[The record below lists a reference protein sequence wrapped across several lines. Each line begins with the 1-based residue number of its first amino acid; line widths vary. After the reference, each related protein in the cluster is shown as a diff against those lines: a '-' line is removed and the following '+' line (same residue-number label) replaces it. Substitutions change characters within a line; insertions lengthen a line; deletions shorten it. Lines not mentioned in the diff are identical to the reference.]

1 MSRIHNFSSFSRLY
15 EAEGEEKKISDFQ
28 NLIQMSV
35 ANILNCYKKQTLMSK
50 ENPYVKLIPDY
61 DSVIAAPGVD
71 SFKKILD
78 TVKSSA
84 ADDAKDTAE
93 AWNKAGSSFLGV
105 LSKIYELM
113 PNNKDAINKII
124 SDYVKDK
131 TKPNVIEASR
141 DNEAKAAL
149 EKAEKE
155 AKEEATDE
163 SEQFEAGEKIYEVL
177 DFLKGKKRK
186 LKDIS
191 QQISS
196 AESTL
201 RDFKAID
208 FLKDEADKQSA
219 ELKKIE
225 DEIGKMALMK
235 NRDIDEEKIKEYA
248 KEVSEILKKLEDKQK
263 ELASQNETT
272 KEAALLFTKA
282 TEDLSIAQQKDSE
295 YLTKKATEKSAEEG
309 KKKNEEEVKKKE
321 EEVKKKEEEIGEKKK
336 SIGFSKTLKKTEVGS
351 KSDKTV
357 ENIQKLIDSKFTG
370 KIKTEDSDSFNKFT
384 KGKFAGDGYFG
395 NNTEKVI
402 KGIKAGLGMKADDSD
417 ITEELID
424 KILSIKESK
433 DFGFGRFRSFGSF
446 ESLNEKYY
454 KDVKFDVDKFLEV
467 ADDKKIEKTEL
478 PNRDA
483 FVGKL
488 KEMVEETY
496 QNNKEAIDYILS
508 KDFEPNEEGK
518 KFFLNIFR
526 SKWDLFS
533 KYTDDQK
540 KNAVSYGIRTTLLPV
555 TGKDKITKE
564 IVDYYL
570 KPENAQ

>member
-1 MSRIHNFSSFSRLY
+1 MNRIHNFSSFSKLY
-15 EAEGEEKKISDFQ
+15 EAEEGEKKISDFQ

-50 ENPYVKLIPDY
+50 ENPYVKMLPDY
-61 DSVIAAPGVD
+61 DSIIAAPGVD

-78 TVKSSA
+78 VVKSSA

-93 AWNKAGSSFLGV
+93 AWSKAGSSFLGV

-131 TKPNVIEASR
+131 TKPNVVSASK
-141 DNEAKAAL
+141 DNEAKAAI

-155 AKEEATDE
+155 AAEEAKDE
-163 SEQFEAGEKIYEVL
+163 SEQFEDGEKIYEVL
-177 DFLKGKKRK
+177 DFLKGKKGK

-191 QQISS
+191 KQITS

-225 DEIGKMALMK
+225 DEIGKMAFMK
-235 NRDIDEEKIKEYA
+235 NRDIDEEKIEEYT
-248 KEVSEILKKLEDKQK
+248 KKVSEILKELEDKQK

-282 TEDLSIAQQKDSE
+282 TEDLSRAQQKDSE
-295 YLTKKATEKSAEEG
+295 YLTKKATEKSTEEG
-309 KKKNEEEVKKKE
+309 KKKDEDEEKK
-321 EEVKKKEEEIGEKKK
+321 IAEKKK
-336 SIGFSKTLKKTEVGS
+336 DIGFSKTLKKSEIGS

-357 ENIQKLIDSKFTG
+357 EKIQKLIDAKFTG
-370 KIKTEDSDSFNKFT
+370 KIKTEDSDAFNKFT

-424 KILSIKESK
+424 KILSIKESE
-433 DFGFGRFRSFGSF
+433 DFKFGRFRSFGSF

-467 ADDKKIEKTEL
+467 ADDKKIEKKEL

-483 FVGKL
+483 FMGKL

-496 QNNKEAIDYILS
+496 KNNKEAIDYIIS
-508 KDFEPNEEGK
+508 KDFEPNEAGK
-518 KFFLNIFR
+518 KFFRNIFR
-526 SKWDLFS
+526 SDWDNFS
-533 KYTDDQK
+533 KYTDDKK
-540 KNAVSYGIRTTLLPV
+540 KNAVSIGIRTTLLPI

-564 IVDYYL
+564 MVDFYL
-570 KPENAQ
+570 KPEGA

>member
-1 MSRIHNFSSFSRLY
+1 MNRIHNFSSFSKLY
-15 EAEGEEKKISDFQ
+15 EAEEGEKKISDFQ

-50 ENPYVKLIPDY
+50 ENPYVKMLPDY
-61 DSVIAAPGVD
+61 DSIIAAPGVD

-78 TVKSSA
+78 VVKSSA

-93 AWNKAGSSFLGV
+93 AWSKAGSSFLGV

-131 TKPNVIEASR
+131 TKPNVVSASK
-141 DNEAKAAL
+141 DNEAKAAI

-155 AKEEATDE
+155 AAEEAKDE
-163 SEQFEAGEKIYEVL
+163 SEQFEDGEKIYEVL
-177 DFLKGKKRK
+177 DFLKGKKGK

-191 QQISS
+191 KQITS

-225 DEIGKMALMK
+225 DEIGKMAFMK
-235 NRDIDEEKIKEYA
+235 NRDIDEEKIEEYT
-248 KEVSEILKKLEDKQK
+248 KKVSEILKELEDKQK

-282 TEDLSIAQQKDSE
+282 TEDLSRAQQKDSE
-295 YLTKKATEKSAEEG
+295 YLTKKATEKSTEEG
-309 KKKNEEEVKKKE
+309 KKKDEDEEKK
-321 EEVKKKEEEIGEKKK
+321 IAEKKK
-336 SIGFSKTLKKTEVGS
+336 DIGFSKTLKKSEIGS

-357 ENIQKLIDSKFTG
+357 EKIQKLIDAKFTG
-370 KIKTEDSDSFNKFT
+370 KIKTEDSDAFNKFT

-424 KILSIKESK
+424 KILSIKESE
-433 DFGFGRFRSFGSF
+433 DSGFGRFRSFESF
-446 ESLNEKYY
+446 ESMNEKYY

-467 ADDKKIEKTEL
+467 ADGKEPKEKKDL
-478 PNRDA
+478 PKPDG
-483 FVGKL
+483 FMDKL
-488 KEMVEETY
+488 KGMNEETY
-496 QNNKEAIDYILS
+496 KNNKEVIDYMLS
-508 KDFEPNEEGK
+508 KDFEPNEAGK
-518 KFFLNIFR
+518 KFFRNIFR
-526 SKWDLFS
+526 ASWDNFS
-533 KYTDDQK
+533 KYTEDQK
-540 KNAVSYGIRTTLLPV
+540 KNNISIGIRTSLLPII
-555 TGKDKITKE
+555 GKDKVTKE
-564 IVDYYL
+564 DIDFYL
-570 KPENAQ
+570 KPEEKKS

>member
-1 MSRIHNFSSFSRLY
+1 MNRIHNFSSFSKLY
-15 EAEGEEKKISDFQ
+15 EAEEGEKKISDFQ

-50 ENPYVKLIPDY
+50 ENPYVKMLPDY
-61 DSVIAAPGVD
+61 DSIIAAPGVD

-78 TVKSSA
+78 VVKSSA

-93 AWNKAGSSFLGV
+93 AWSKAGSSFLGV

-131 TKPNVIEASR
+131 TKPNVVSASK
-141 DNEAKAAL
+141 DNEAKAAI

-155 AKEEATDE
+155 AAEEAKDE
-163 SEQFEAGEKIYEVL
+163 SEQFEDGEKIYEVL
-177 DFLKGKKRK
+177 DFLKGKKGK

-191 QQISS
+191 KQITS

-225 DEIGKMALMK
+225 DEIGKMAFMK
-235 NRDIDEEKIKEYA
+235 NRDIDEEKIEEYT
-248 KEVSEILKKLEDKQK
+248 KKVSEILKELEDKQK

-282 TEDLSIAQQKDSE
+282 TEDLSSAQQKDSE

-309 KKKNEEEVKKKE
+309 KKKDEDEEKK
-321 EEVKKKEEEIGEKKK
+321 IAEKKK
-336 SIGFSKTLKKTEVGS
+336 DIGFSKTLKKSEIGS

-357 ENIQKLIDSKFTG
+357 EKIQKLIDAKFTG
-370 KIKTEDSDSFNKFT
+370 KIKTEDSDAFNKFT

-424 KILSIKESK
+424 KILSIKESE
-433 DFGFGRFRSFGSF
+433 DFKFGRFRSFGSF

-467 ADDKKIEKTEL
+467 ADDKKIEKKEL
-478 PNRDA
+478 PDRDA
-483 FVGKL
+483 FMGKL

-496 QNNKEAIDYILS
+496 KNNKEAIDYIIS
-508 KDFEPNEEGK
+508 KDFEPNEAGK
-518 KFFLNIFR
+518 KFFRNIFR
-526 SKWDLFS
+526 SDWDNFS
-533 KYTDDQK
+533 KYTDDKK
-540 KNAVSYGIRTTLLPV
+540 KNAVSIGIRTTLLPI

-564 IVDYYL
+564 MVDFYL
-570 KPENAQ
+570 KPEGA

>member
-1 MSRIHNFSSFSRLY
+1 MNRIHNFSSFSKLY
-15 EAEGEEKKISDFQ
+15 EAEEGEKKISDFQ

-50 ENPYVKLIPDY
+50 ENPYVKMLPDY
-61 DSVIAAPGVD
+61 DSIIAAPGVD

-78 TVKSSA
+78 VVKSSA

-93 AWNKAGSSFLGV
+93 AWSKAGSSFLGV

-131 TKPNVIEASR
+131 TKPNVVSASK
-141 DNEAKAAL
+141 DNEAKAAI

-155 AKEEATDE
+155 AAEEAKDE
-163 SEQFEAGEKIYEVL
+163 SEQFEDGEKIYEVL
-177 DFLKGKKRK
+177 DFLKGKKGK

-191 QQISS
+191 KQITS

-225 DEIGKMALMK
+225 DEIGKMAFMK
-235 NRDIDEEKIKEYA
+235 NRDIDEEKIEEYT
-248 KEVSEILKKLEDKQK
+248 KKVSEILKELEDKQK

-282 TEDLSIAQQKDSE
+282 TEDLSSAQQKDSE

-309 KKKNEEEVKKKE
+309 KKKDEDEEKK
-321 EEVKKKEEEIGEKKK
+321 IAEKKK
-336 SIGFSKTLKKTEVGS
+336 DIGFSKTLKKSEIGS

-357 ENIQKLIDSKFTG
+357 EKIQKLIDAKFTG
-370 KIKTEDSDSFNKFT
+370 KIKTEDSDAFNKFT

-424 KILSIKESK
+424 KILSIKESE
-433 DFGFGRFRSFGSF
+433 DFKFGRFRSFGSF

-467 ADDKKIEKTEL
+467 ADDKKIEKKEL

-483 FVGKL
+483 FMGKL

-496 QNNKEAIDYILS
+496 KNNKEAIDYIIS
-508 KDFEPNEEGK
+508 KDFEPNEAGK
-518 KFFLNIFR
+518 KFFRNIFR
-526 SKWDLFS
+526 SDWDNFS
-533 KYTDDQK
+533 KYTDDKK
-540 KNAVSYGIRTTLLPV
+540 KNAVSIGIRTTLLPI

-564 IVDYYL
+564 MVDFYL
-570 KPENAQ
+570 KPEGS

>member
-1 MSRIHNFSSFSRLY
+1 MNRIHNFSSFSRLY
-15 EAEGEEKKISDFQ
+15 EAEEGEKKISDFQ

-50 ENPYVKLIPDY
+50 ENPYVKLLPDY

-78 TVKSSA
+78 AVKSSA

-93 AWNKAGSSFLGV
+93 AWSKAGSSFIGV

-131 TKPNVIEASR
+131 TKPNVIGASK
-141 DNEAKAAL
+141 DNEAKAAI

-155 AKEEATDE
+155 AAEEAKDE
-163 SEQFEAGEKIYEVL
+163 SEQFESGEKIYEVL
-177 DFLKGKKRK
+177 DFLKGKKGK
-186 LKDIS
+186 LKGIS

-219 ELKKIE
+219 DLEKIQN
-225 DEIGKMALMK
+225 EIGKMALMK
-235 NRDIDEEKIKEYA
+235 NRDIDEEKIEEYT
-248 KEVSEILKKLEDKQK
+248 KKVSEILLKLEDKQK

-282 TEDLSIAQQKDSE
+282 TEDLSSAQQKDTE
-295 YLTKKATEKSAEEG
+295 YSIKKATEKSAEEG
-309 KKKNEEEVKKKE
+309 KKKEEDEG
-321 EEVKKKEEEIGEKKK
+321 KKKEEEIGEKKK

-370 KIKTEDSDSFNKFT
+370 KIKTEDSDAFNKFT

-402 KGIKAGLGMKADDSD
+402 IGIKAGLGMKADDSD

-433 DFGFGRFRSFGSF
+433 DFGFGRFRSFESF

-478 PNRDA
+478 PDRDA
-483 FVGKL
+483 FMGKL
-488 KEMVEETY
+488 KETVEETY

-508 KDFEPNEEGK
+508 KDFEPNEAGK
-518 KFFLNIFR
+518 KFFRNIFR
-526 SKWDLFS
+526 SDWDNFS
-533 KYTDDQK
+533 KYPDDKK
-540 KNAVSYGIRTTLLPV
+540 KNAVSMGIRTTLIPI
-555 TGKDKITKE
+555 TGKDKITKD
-564 IVDYYL
+564 IVDFYL
-570 KPENAQ
+570 KPEGS

>member
-1 MSRIHNFSSFSRLY
+1 MNRIHNFSSFSKLY
-15 EAEGEEKKISDFQ
+15 EAEEGEKKISDFQ

-50 ENPYVKLIPDY
+50 ENPYVKMLPDY
-61 DSVIAAPGVD
+61 DSIIAAPGVD

-78 TVKSSA
+78 VVKSSA

-93 AWNKAGSSFLGV
+93 AWSKAGSSFLGV

-131 TKPNVIEASR
+131 TKPNVVSASK
-141 DNEAKAAL
+141 DNEAKAAI

-155 AKEEATDE
+155 AAEEAKDE
-163 SEQFEAGEKIYEVL
+163 SEQFEDGEKIYEVL
-177 DFLKGKKRK
+177 DFLKGKKGK

-191 QQISS
+191 KQITS

-225 DEIGKMALMK
+225 DEIGKMAFMK
-235 NRDIDEEKIKEYA
+235 NRDIDEEKIEEYT
-248 KEVSEILKKLEDKQK
+248 KKVSEILKELEDKQK

-282 TEDLSIAQQKDSE
+282 TEDLSRAQQKDSE
-295 YLTKKATEKSAEEG
+295 YLTKKATEKSTEEG
-309 KKKNEEEVKKKE
+309 KKKDEDEEKK
-321 EEVKKKEEEIGEKKK
+321 IAEKKK
-336 SIGFSKTLKKTEVGS
+336 DIGFSKTLKKSEIGS

-357 ENIQKLIDSKFTG
+357 EKIQKLIDAKFTG
-370 KIKTEDSDSFNKFT
+370 KIKTEDSDAFNKFT

-424 KILSIKESK
+424 KILSIKESE
-433 DFGFGRFRSFGSF
+433 DFKFGRFRSFGSF

-467 ADDKKIEKTEL
+467 ADDKKIEKKEL
-478 PNRDA
+478 PDRDA
-483 FVGKL
+483 FMGKL

-496 QNNKEAIDYILS
+496 KNNKEAIDYIIS
-508 KDFEPNEEGK
+508 KDFEPNEAGK
-518 KFFLNIFR
+518 KFFRNIFR
-526 SKWDLFS
+526 SDWDNFS
-533 KYTDDQK
+533 KYTDDKK
-540 KNAVSYGIRTTLLPV
+540 KNAVSIGIRTTLLPI

-564 IVDYYL
+564 MVDFYL
-570 KPENAQ
+570 KPEGA

>member
-1 MSRIHNFSSFSRLY
+1 MNRIHNFSSFSKLY
-15 EAEGEEKKISDFQ
+15 EAEEGEKKISDFQ

-50 ENPYVKLIPDY
+50 ENPYVKMLPDY
-61 DSVIAAPGVD
+61 DSIIAAPGVD

-78 TVKSSA
+78 VVKSSA

-93 AWNKAGSSFLGV
+93 AWSKAGSSFLGV

-131 TKPNVIEASR
+131 TKPNVVSASK
-141 DNEAKAAL
+141 DNEAKAAI

-155 AKEEATDE
+155 AAEEAKDE
-163 SEQFEAGEKIYEVL
+163 SEQFEDGEKIYEVL
-177 DFLKGKKRK
+177 DFLKGKKGK

-191 QQISS
+191 KQITS

-225 DEIGKMALMK
+225 DEIGKMAFMK
-235 NRDIDEEKIKEYA
+235 NRDIDEEKIEEYT
-248 KEVSEILKKLEDKQK
+248 KKVSEILKELEDKQK

-282 TEDLSIAQQKDSE
+282 TEDLSRAQQKDSE
-295 YLTKKATEKSAEEG
+295 YLTKKATEKSTEEG
-309 KKKNEEEVKKKE
+309 KKKDEDEEKK
-321 EEVKKKEEEIGEKKK
+321 IAEKKK
-336 SIGFSKTLKKTEVGS
+336 DIGFSKTLKKSEIGS

-357 ENIQKLIDSKFTG
+357 EKIQKLIDAKFTG
-370 KIKTEDSDSFNKFT
+370 KIKTEDSDAFNKFT

-424 KILSIKESK
+424 KILSIKESE
-433 DFGFGRFRSFGSF
+433 DFKFGRFRSFGSF

-467 ADDKKIEKTEL
+467 ADDKKIEKKEL

-483 FVGKL
+483 FMGKL

-496 QNNKEAIDYILS
+496 KNNKEAIDYIIS
-508 KDFEPNEEGK
+508 KDFEPNEAGK
-518 KFFLNIFR
+518 KFFRNIFR
-526 SKWDLFS
+526 SDWDNFS
-533 KYTDDQK
+533 KYTDDKK
-540 KNAVSYGIRTTLLPV
+540 KNAVSIGIRTTLLPI

-564 IVDYYL
+564 MVDFYL
-570 KPENAQ
+570 KPEGS

>member
-1 MSRIHNFSSFSRLY
+1 MNRIHNFSSFSKLY
-15 EAEGEEKKISDFQ
+15 EAEEGEKKISDFQ

-50 ENPYVKLIPDY
+50 ENPYVKMLPDY
-61 DSVIAAPGVD
+61 DSIIAAPGVD

-78 TVKSSA
+78 VVKSSA

-93 AWNKAGSSFLGV
+93 AWSKAGSSFLGV

-131 TKPNVIEASR
+131 TKPNVVSASK
-141 DNEAKAAL
+141 DNEAKAAI

-155 AKEEATDE
+155 AAEEAKDE
-163 SEQFEAGEKIYEVL
+163 SEQFEDGEKIYEVL
-177 DFLKGKKRK
+177 DFLKGKKGK

-191 QQISS
+191 KQITS

-225 DEIGKMALMK
+225 DEIGKMAFMK
-235 NRDIDEEKIKEYA
+235 NRDIDEEKIEEYT
-248 KEVSEILKKLEDKQK
+248 KKVSEILKELEDKQK

-282 TEDLSIAQQKDSE
+282 TEDLSRAQQKDSE

-309 KKKNEEEVKKKE
+309 KKKDEDEEKK
-321 EEVKKKEEEIGEKKK
+321 IAEKKK
-336 SIGFSKTLKKTEVGS
+336 DIGFSKTLKKSEIGS

-357 ENIQKLIDSKFTG
+357 EKIQKLIDAKFTG
-370 KIKTEDSDSFNKFT
+370 KIKTEDSDAFNKFT

-424 KILSIKESK
+424 KILSIKESE
-433 DFGFGRFRSFGSF
+433 DFKFGRFRSFGSF

-467 ADDKKIEKTEL
+467 ADDKKIEKKEL

-483 FVGKL
+483 FMGKL

-496 QNNKEAIDYILS
+496 KNNKEAIDYIIS
-508 KDFEPNEEGK
+508 KDFEPNEAGK
-518 KFFLNIFR
+518 KFFRNIFR
-526 SKWDLFS
+526 SDWDNFS
-533 KYTDDQK
+533 KYTDDKK
-540 KNAVSYGIRTTLLPV
+540 KNAVSIGIRTTLLPI

-564 IVDYYL
+564 MVDFYL
-570 KPENAQ
+570 KPEGS

>member
-1 MSRIHNFSSFSRLY
+1 MNRIHNFSSFSKLY
-15 EAEGEEKKISDFQ
+15 EAEEGEKKISDFQ

-50 ENPYVKLIPDY
+50 ENPYVKMLPDY

-78 TVKSSA
+78 VVKSSA

-93 AWNKAGSSFLGV
+93 AWSKAGSSFLGV

-131 TKPNVIEASR
+131 TKPNVVEASK
-141 DNEAKAAL
+141 DNEAKAAI

-155 AKEEATDE
+155 AAEEAKDE
-163 SEQFEAGEKIYEVL
+163 SEQFEDGEKIYEVL
-177 DFLKGKKRK
+177 DFLKGKKGK
-186 LKDIS
+186 LKGIS
-191 QQISS
+191 QQITS

-225 DEIGKMALMK
+225 DEIGKMAFMK
-235 NRDIDEEKIKEYA
+235 NRDIDEEKIEEYT
-248 KEVSEILKKLEDKQK
+248 KKVSEILKKLEDKQK

-282 TEDLSIAQQKDSE
+282 TEDLSSAQQKDSE
-295 YLTKKATEKSAEEG
+295 YLTKKATEKSAEDG
-309 KKKNEEEVKKKE
+309 KKKDEEEEKK
-321 EEVKKKEEEIGEKKK
+321 IAEKKK
-336 SIGFSKTLKKTEVGS
+336 DIGFTKTLKKSEVGS
-351 KSDKTV
+351 KSDKAV
-357 ENIQKLIDSKFTG
+357 EKIQKLIDAKFTG

-424 KILSIKESK
+424 KILSIKESE
-433 DFGFGRFRSFGSF
+433 DFGFGRFRSFESF
-446 ESLNEKYY
+446 ESVNEKYY

-467 ADDKKIEKTEL
+467 ADDKKIEKKKL
-478 PNRDA
+478 PDTDA
-483 FVGKL
+483 FKGKL
-488 KEMVEETY
+488 KELNEETY
-496 QNNKEAIDYILS
+496 KNNKEAMDYILS
-508 KDFEPNEEGK
+508 KDFEPNEAGK

-526 SKWDLFS
+526 SSWDNFS
-533 KYTDDQK
+533 KYTDQQK
-540 KNAVSYGIRTTLLPV
+540 KNAVSIGIRTSLIPI
-555 TGKDKITKE
+555 TGKDKITKD
-564 IVDYYL
+564 IVDFYL
-570 KPENAQ
+570 KPEGA

>member
-1 MSRIHNFSSFSRLY
+1 MNRIHNFSSFSKLY
-15 EAEGEEKKISDFQ
+15 EAEEGEKKISDFQ

-50 ENPYVKLIPDY
+50 ENPYVKMLPDY
-61 DSVIAAPGVD
+61 DSIIAAPGVD

-78 TVKSSA
+78 VVKSSA

-93 AWNKAGSSFLGV
+93 AWSKAGSSFLGV

-131 TKPNVIEASR
+131 TKPNVVSASK
-141 DNEAKAAL
+141 DNEAKAAI

-155 AKEEATDE
+155 AAEEAKDE
-163 SEQFEAGEKIYEVL
+163 SEQFEDGEKIYEVL
-177 DFLKGKKRK
+177 DFLKGKKGK

-191 QQISS
+191 KQITS

-225 DEIGKMALMK
+225 DEIGKMAFMK
-235 NRDIDEEKIKEYA
+235 NRDIDEEKIEEYT
-248 KEVSEILKKLEDKQK
+248 KKVSEILKELEDKQK

-282 TEDLSIAQQKDSE
+282 TEDLSSAQQKDSE

-309 KKKNEEEVKKKE
+309 KKKDEDEEKK
-321 EEVKKKEEEIGEKKK
+321 IAEKKK
-336 SIGFSKTLKKTEVGS
+336 DIGFSKTLKKSEIGS

-357 ENIQKLIDSKFTG
+357 EKIQKLIDAKFTG
-370 KIKTEDSDSFNKFT
+370 KIKTEDSDAFNKFT

-424 KILSIKESK
+424 KILSIKESE
-433 DFGFGRFRSFGSF
+433 DFKFGRFRSFGSF

-467 ADDKKIEKTEL
+467 ADDKKIEKKEL

-483 FVGKL
+483 FMGKL

-496 QNNKEAIDYILS
+496 KNNKEAIDYIIS
-508 KDFEPNEEGK
+508 KDFEPNEAGK
-518 KFFLNIFR
+518 KFFRNIFR
-526 SKWDLFS
+526 SDWDNFS
-533 KYTDDQK
+533 KYTDDKK
-540 KNAVSYGIRTTLLPV
+540 KNAVSIGIRTTLLPI

-564 IVDYYL
+564 MVDFYL
-570 KPENAQ
+570 KPEGA

>member
-1 MSRIHNFSSFSRLY
+1 MNRIHNFSSFSKLY
-15 EAEGEEKKISDFQ
+15 EAEEGEKKISDFQ

-50 ENPYVKLIPDY
+50 ENPYVKMLPDY
-61 DSVIAAPGVD
+61 DSIIAAPGVD

-78 TVKSSA
+78 VVKSSA

-93 AWNKAGSSFLGV
+93 AWSKAGSSFLGV

-131 TKPNVIEASR
+131 TKPNVVSASK
-141 DNEAKAAL
+141 DNEAKAAI

-155 AKEEATDE
+155 AAEEAKDE
-163 SEQFEAGEKIYEVL
+163 SEQFEDGEKIYEVL
-177 DFLKGKKRK
+177 DFLKGKKGK

-191 QQISS
+191 KQITS

-225 DEIGKMALMK
+225 DEIGKMAFMK
-235 NRDIDEEKIKEYA
+235 NRDIDEEKIEEYT
-248 KEVSEILKKLEDKQK
+248 KKVSEILKELEDKQK

-282 TEDLSIAQQKDSE
+282 TEDLSRAQQKDSE
-295 YLTKKATEKSAEEG
+295 YLTKKATEKSTEEG
-309 KKKNEEEVKKKE
+309 KKKDEDEEKK
-321 EEVKKKEEEIGEKKK
+321 IAEKKK
-336 SIGFSKTLKKTEVGS
+336 DIGFSKTLKKSEIGS

-357 ENIQKLIDSKFTG
+357 EKIQKLIDAKFTG
-370 KIKTEDSDSFNKFT
+370 KIKTEDSDAFNKFT

-424 KILSIKESK
+424 KILSIKESE
-433 DFGFGRFRSFGSF
+433 DFKFGRFRSFGSF

-467 ADDKKIEKTEL
+467 ADDKKIEKKEL
-478 PNRDA
+478 PDRDA
-483 FVGKL
+483 FMGKL

-496 QNNKEAIDYILS
+496 KNNKEAIDYIIS
-508 KDFEPNEEGK
+508 KDFEPNEAGK
-518 KFFLNIFR
+518 KFFRNIFR
-526 SKWDLFS
+526 SDWDNFS
-533 KYTDDQK
+533 KYTDDKK
-540 KNAVSYGIRTTLLPV
+540 KNAVSIGIRTTLLPI

-564 IVDYYL
+564 MVDFYL
-570 KPENAQ
+570 KPEGS

>member
-1 MSRIHNFSSFSRLY
+1 MNRIHNFSSFSKLY
-15 EAEGEEKKISDFQ
+15 EAEEGEKKISDFQ

-50 ENPYVKLIPDY
+50 ENPYVKMLPDY
-61 DSVIAAPGVD
+61 DSIIAAPGVD

-78 TVKSSA
+78 VVKSSA

-93 AWNKAGSSFLGV
+93 AWSKAGSSFLGV

-131 TKPNVIEASR
+131 TKPNVVSASK
-141 DNEAKAAL
+141 DNEAKAAI

-155 AKEEATDE
+155 AAEEAKDE
-163 SEQFEAGEKIYEVL
+163 SEQFEDGEKIYEVL
-177 DFLKGKKRK
+177 DFLKGKKGK

-191 QQISS
+191 KQITS

-225 DEIGKMALMK
+225 DEIGKMAFMK
-235 NRDIDEEKIKEYA
+235 NRDIDEEKIEEYT
-248 KEVSEILKKLEDKQK
+248 KKVSEILKELEDKQK

-282 TEDLSIAQQKDSE
+282 TEDLSRAQQKDSE

-309 KKKNEEEVKKKE
+309 KKKDEDEEKK
-321 EEVKKKEEEIGEKKK
+321 IAEKKK
-336 SIGFSKTLKKTEVGS
+336 DIGFSKTLKKSEIGS

-357 ENIQKLIDSKFTG
+357 EKIQKLIDAKFTG
-370 KIKTEDSDSFNKFT
+370 KIKTEDSDAFNKFT

-424 KILSIKESK
+424 KILSIKESE
-433 DFGFGRFRSFGSF
+433 DFKFGRFRSFGSF

-467 ADDKKIEKTEL
+467 ADDKKIEKKEL
-478 PNRDA
+478 PDRDA
-483 FVGKL
+483 FMGKL

-496 QNNKEAIDYILS
+496 KNNKEAIDYIIS
-508 KDFEPNEEGK
+508 KDFEPNEAGK
-518 KFFLNIFR
+518 KFFRNIFR
-526 SKWDLFS
+526 SDWDNFS
-533 KYTDDQK
+533 KYTDDKK
-540 KNAVSYGIRTTLLPV
+540 KNAVSIGIRTTLLPI

-564 IVDYYL
+564 MVDFYL
-570 KPENAQ
+570 KPEGA